1 MTHGYPYDS
10 TPFVDAAV
18 HEVYRTLVEAGVLVL
33 VVILVFLGSWRATL
47 VPATTVP
54 VTIVGTF
61 ALMHLLGFSVNL
73 LTLFG
78 LVLAIGIVVDD
89 AIVIVEAVT
98 RHIARGLTPREATVR
113 AVKEVTGP
121 ILGITLVLMTV
132 FLPAAFLPGTTGP
145 MYQQFALTIAATA
158 LLSAVNAIVLKPV
171 QSAAWLRPVA
181 GRRNWFSRAF
191 DRAYGR
197 VERAYAAVVRR
208 LVRHPLVVL
217 GLFAPLV
224 AVTAWGYSQLPT
236 GFLPADDQGY
246 AIVVVQ
252 LPDAASLD
260 RTRSATDEVT
270 KVLERTPGVKTW
282 MTLGGYS
289 LLDGANAPIAATYF
303 VMFESFEER
312 KGKPERTQQAILG
325 SLNHEF
331 AGVRDAA
338 AFAVAPPAVIG
349 LGVAGG
355 FELQVEDREGVGLNE
370 VQLRAGEL
378 TEALRGDPRVGPL
391 TTTARAGV
399 PQLTADIDREKVHR
413 LGLTMG
419 RCSSPSGR
427 RSGRCM

>member
-98 RHIARGLTPREATVR
+98 WHIARGLTPREATVR
-113 AVKEVTGP
+113 AMKEVTGP
-121 ILGITLVLMTV
+121 ILGITLVLMAV
-132 FLPAAFLPGTTGP
+132 FLPAAFLPGTTGR

-208 LVRHPLVVL
+208 LVRHPLVVE
-217 GLFAPLV
+217 GA
-224 AVTAWGYSQLPT
+224 G
-236 GFLPADDQGY
+236 
-246 AIVVVQ
+246 
-252 LPDAASLD
+252 AAS
-260 RTRSATDEVT
+260 RRS
-270 KVLERTPGVKTW
+270 
-282 MTLGGYS
+282 
-289 LLDGANAPIAATYF
+289 
-303 VMFESFEER
+303 
-312 KGKPERTQQAILG
+312 
-325 SLNHEF
+325 
-331 AGVRDAA
+331 
-338 AFAVAPPAVIG
+338 
-349 LGVAGG
+349 LGVAVFGG
-355 FELQVEDREGVGLNE
+355 MITSTVLAVFVVPAAYVVTQWVDER
-370 VQLRAGEL
+370 LRRRPKLPSPPAFDEPVPLVHALAVSHAG
-378 TEALRGDPRVGPL
+378 
-391 TTTARAGV
+391 
-399 PQLTADIDREKVHR
+399 
-413 LGLTMG
+413 
-419 RCSSPSGR
+419 SP
-427 RSGRCM
+427 